1 MADTLLKK
9 LHAMHVHFSFL
20 FISQPRSC
28 HIKDI
33 ELLLLQFCRQL
44 EHVTKKYQFS
54 TKHSIGVRFVT
65 QRTRNNLEII
75 AETGSYIY
83 R

>member
-44 EHVTKKYQFS
+44 VDVTKKYQFS

>member
-9 LHAMHVHFSFL
+9 LHALHVHFSFL
-20 FISQPRSC
+20 FISQPHSC

-33 ELLLLQFCRQL
+33 ELLLLQFCGQL

-54 TKHSIGVRFVT
+54 SKHFIDVRFVT
-65 QRTRNNLEII
+65 QTTRDNLEII
-75 AETGSYIY
+75 AERRSYIY
-83 R
+83 K